1 MRVRFQ
7 MEMVS
12 VPDSSLLAV
21 FRLVLAALLGS
32 AIGVN
37 RELRGKPAGLRTNTL
52 ICLGATLFTVLSEHM
67 AGVRGDPAR
76 VAAQILPGVGFIGA
90 GTILHMRGSVSGL
103 TSAATIW
110 VVAAVGMALGSG
122 AYVEA
127 IGTTLLVVSLLS
139 GLGFLEGMIAR
150 QLTRGRLICHTR
162 PEATAFDDLSSVIRR
177 SGLEIIESVRRQE
190 GPDQVI
196 EFDLRGP
203 KRLHDQAMIAVV
215 HHPSVRSISTGE

>member
-1 MRVRFQ
+1 MMHALVA
-7 MEMVS
+7 
-12 VPDSSLLAV
+12 SL
-21 FRLVLAALLGS
+21 RLELFLQLLLAALLGG
-32 AIGVN
+32 IVGLE

-52 ICLGATLFTVLSEHM
+52 ICVGATLFTALSFHL
-67 AGVRGDPAR
+67 AGTRGDPAR

-127 IGTTLLVVSLLS
+127 LGTTLLVVSVLT
-139 GLGFLEGMIAR
+139 GLGVLEGMVAR
-150 QLTRGRLICHTR
+150 QMTLGRLIIHAR
-162 PEATAFDDLSSVIRR
+162 PEAIAFEELSEMIRR
-177 SGLEIIESVRRQE
+177 SGLEITESSRREE

-203 KRLHDQAMIAVV
+203 KRLHDQAMLAVI
-215 HHPSVRSISTGE
+215 HHRAVRAVSTGE